1 MEKDL
6 KEGLPTEIENLI
18 SPEELKIPGDG
29 LIFIDS
35 AGYIQLVNSTAE
47 EIFGIQEHE
56 VKNAKLGKVITNRS
70 LLELSRKTVEEKK
83 LQTNIEISINKP
95 SKKTL
100 NLSISPLFD
109 KKKDYVGQL
118 LLFRDITEKSRFERQ
133 LSSQSQLSTIGIL
146 ASWVAHEVRNPLTSI
161 TVHLELL
168 REEILNP
175 TEGSKE
181 EIVTIIQTIQS
192 EVERLDHNLK
202 GFLDFSKLPPLK
214 KEPTDLNQL
223 IRSIEWFMGSE
234 AQQADVKI
242 VSQLEE
248 GLPKIPIDTNQLI
261 LAIIN
266 LVKNG
271 IQAMPSGGNLTITTY
286 NNAKSTNLIITD
298 EGEGI
303 APENRDKIFDFL
315 FSTKPHGS
323 GLGLP
328 IARRIIKEHGAE
340 ISFESTPGK
349 GSTFT
354 ISFPK
359 G

>member
-1 MEKDL
+1 L
-6 KEGLPTEIENLI
+6 STELDTPFV
-18 SPEELKIPGDG
+18 PEELKAPGDG

-35 AGYIQLVNSTAE
+35 VGYIQLVNSTAE
-47 EIFGIQEHE
+47 EIFGIQEE
-56 VKNAKLGKVITNRS
+56 GVKNVKLGKVITNRN
-70 LLELSRKTVEEKK
+70 LLELSRKTTEEKT
-83 LQTNIEISINKP
+83 LQTNIEIGINKP

-100 NLSISPLFD
+100 TVSISPLFD
-109 KKKDYVGQL
+109 KKKNYVGQI

-133 LSSQSQLSTIGIL
+133 LYSQNQLSTIGIL
-146 ASWVAHEVRNPLTSI
+146 ASWVAHEVRNPLTAI
-161 TVHLELL
+161 NVHLELL
-168 REEILNP
+168 KEEMLNP

-181 EIVTIIQTIQS
+181 EIATIIQTIQS
-192 EVERLDHNLK
+192 EVERLDNNVR

-214 KEPTDLNQL
+214 REPIDLNQL
-223 IRSIEWFMGSE
+223 IKSIEWFMSSE

-242 VSQLEE
+242 ATQLEE
-248 GLPKIPIDTNQLI
+248 VLPKISADTNQLT

-266 LVKNG
+266 LIKNG
-271 IQAMPSGGNLTITTY
+271 IQAMPSGGNLTLATC
-286 NNAKSTNLIITD
+286 NNVESINLIITD

-303 APENRDKIFDFL
+303 APENMDKIFDFL

-328 IARRIIKEHGAE
+328 ICKRIIKEHGAE
-340 ISFESTPGK
+340 ITFESMPGK
-349 GSTFT
+349 GATFT